1 MLIPSLLNLVQVSVN
16 DGTDPIQ
23 LASVETMIVRKLNG
37 FKPELTRHPFA
48 ADVNVQRFVAV
59 EAVEIDA
66 VWARYALNGGH
77 AD

>member
-1 MLIPSLLNLVQVSVN
+1 
-16 DGTDPIQ
+16 
-23 LASVETMIVRKLNG
+23 MIVRKLNG